1 MRRDVIDAEH
11 VRLALPEQSRPL
23 ALATLLPD
31 GTQRKKTLERLGHLS
46 TQEKCCSLPPVDV
59 LDF

>member
-1 MRRDVIDAEH
+1 MIDAEH

-46 TQEKCCSLPPVDV
+46 TQEKYLLPPSGRRFG
-59 LDF
+59 LL